1 MEEEKKYPPTDFCW
15 IKHHLFGIE
24 AKENTTEP
32 KISFGIFDVYKDI
45 NGFDSRLG
53 LDVMFSNGSS
63 GLDGQKLVDKLFFG
77 TGLTYCHI
85 LLIIHYLDK
94 KNGEPRIVYAILEN
108 DCLTVHDKNSIYRI
122 SVDRFCEIQ
131 TSVLYSVSMI
141 IKNNETW
148 DKQAYASKE
157 DIAEIVKQKKLA
169 TNPILDHN
177 LKILGK
183 RRSSKKAKNEKKN
196 V

>member
-24 AKENTTEP
+24 AKEFTTAP

>member
-24 AKENTTEP
+24 AKEFTTTP
-32 KISFGIFDVYKDI
+32 KMSFGVFDAHKHI
-45 NGFDSRLG
+45 NGFDSKLG
-53 LDVMFSNGSS
+53 LSLMFSNGSS
-63 GLDGQKLVDKLFFG
+63 GLNGQKLVDKLFFG
-77 TGLTYCHI
+77 TGVAYWHL
-85 LLIIHYLDK
+85 LLIIDYLD
-94 KNGEPRIVYAILEN
+94 KNGEPRIVYVILEN

-131 TSVLYSVSMI
+131 TSVIYSVSMI

-148 DKQAYASKE
+148 DKQEYASKE

>member
-45 NGFDSRLG
+45 NGFDSKLG
-53 LDVMFSNGSS
+53 LSLMFSNGSS
-63 GLDGQKLVDKLFFG
+63 GLNGQKLVDKLFFG

-131 TSVLYSVSMI
+131 TSVIYSVSMI

-148 DKQAYASKE
+148 DKQEYASKE